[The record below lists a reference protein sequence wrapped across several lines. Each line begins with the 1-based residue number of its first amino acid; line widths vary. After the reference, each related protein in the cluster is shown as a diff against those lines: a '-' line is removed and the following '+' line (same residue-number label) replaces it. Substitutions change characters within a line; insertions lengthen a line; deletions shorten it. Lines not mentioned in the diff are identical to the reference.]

1 LAPIREM
8 QKRGWIKPTEDIGE
22 LESEITR
29 FYGKNPIKEEIV
41 LTVAPRRTVIQT
53 NLSPA
58 EKAWC
63 HRAHQLAQFL
73 PVKEFSHVGLE
84 QLEIRLRELAAFPKL
99 TRHISKVLGEYGI
112 RFVVIE
118 PIAGSQIDGATLW
131 IETSPVIAMS
141 IRHDRIDGFWFTL
154 MHELVHVMNGDAS
167 VDVDMI
173 DGVNGIT
180 VRLVEDEAE
189 EFANQQAANALVP
202 KLELESFIRR
212 VGPLYPRERVVQF
225 SNKVKIHPGI
235 VVGQLQRRK
244 EIGYHALR
252 PFLVKV
258 RDIVTS
264 TSLTDGWNQIPLE
277 T

>member
-1 LAPIREM
+1 
-8 QKRGWIKPTEDIGE
+8 
-22 LESEITR
+22 
-29 FYGKNPIKEEIV
+29 
-41 LTVAPRRTVIQT
+41 
-53 NLSPA
+53 
-58 EKAWC
+58 
-63 HRAHQLAQFL
+63 
-73 PVKEFSHVGLE
+73 
-84 QLEIRLRELAAFPKL
+84 
-99 TRHISKVLGEYGI
+99 
-112 RFVVIE
+112 
-118 PIAGSQIDGATLW
+118 
-131 IETSPVIAMS
+131 
-141 IRHDRIDGFWFTL
+141 
-154 MHELVHVMNGDAS
+154 
-167 VDVDMI
+167 MI